1 MILLFEIA
9 AYLVMIAVNAL
20 ANILPLNGQTTGE
33 ISNKLEVL
41 FTPAGYV
48 FSIWGFIY
56 LLLGVWLARQIP
68 KKRRSLPIYR
78 QTSILFIVS
87 CLLNS
92 LWIFAWHYEYFLL
105 SVIIMIA
112 LLFTLIFLYKS
123 ALEFDPEFLDIA
135 PFSVY
140 LGWISVAAIAN
151 ISFYL
156 TYIGWDGWGL
166 KDSVWTY
173 IMLAVATALALVF
186 RIRNNDW
193 VYPLVFVWAFIGIGV
208 RNMENDPNVAF
219 AAYFAAFFT
228 AAGILLTRKKR

>member
-20 ANILPLNGQTTGE
+20 ANILPLNEQTTGE

-87 CLLNS
+87 CMLNS
-92 LWIFAWHYEYFLL
+92 LWIIAWHYEYFLL

-123 ALEFDPEFLDIA
+123 ASEFDPDFLDVA

-140 LGWISVAAIAN
+140 LGWISVRRLQI
-151 ISFYL
+151 
-156 TYIGWDGWGL
+156 
-166 KDSVWTY
+166 
-173 IMLAVATALALVF
+173 
-186 RIRNNDW
+186 
-193 VYPLVFVWAFIGIGV
+193 
-208 RNMENDPNVAF
+208 
-219 AAYFAAFFT
+219 
-228 AAGILLTRKKR
+228 